1 MRQAFI
7 QTCVI
12 FYSEIKERPSAP
24 DSSSGTK
31 GHEILSAVPPKLL
44 LAKPLTYVKGYEP
57 CSFHCQLGKWKDLSF
72 LPVRTKHRLS
82 EKIRNRSFR
91 HRFLLIFCY
100 YSLLYTKKQAHF
112 NALAEVDTCH
122 VHSPCEH
129 DRICHSKSSSTMG
142 IFVGLLHNFMH
153 TKSAK

>member
-1 MRQAFI
+1 M
-7 QTCVI
+7 I
-12 FYSEIKERPSAP
+12 FKSKFHDFPQPSWHAPSIHPNMYNLLFRNKRPSAP

-57 CSFHCQLGKWKDLSF
+57 CSFHCQLRKWKDLSF
-72 LPVRTKHRLS
+72 LPVHTSHRLS
-82 EKIRNRSFR
+82 EKIQNRSFR

-112 NALAEVDTCH
+112 NALAEVDTYPLRSWWLPWH
-122 VHSPCEH
+122 P
-129 DRICHSKSSSTMG
+129 R
-142 IFVGLLHNFMH
+142 LLPHR
-153 TKSAK
+153 SWWA